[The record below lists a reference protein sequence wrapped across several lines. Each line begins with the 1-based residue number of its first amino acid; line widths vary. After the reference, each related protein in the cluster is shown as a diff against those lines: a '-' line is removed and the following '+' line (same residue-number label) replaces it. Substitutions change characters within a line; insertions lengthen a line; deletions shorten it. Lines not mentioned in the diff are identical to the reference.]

1 MMCVEMFCDE
11 LMRTEGDR
19 NYSAAEI
26 SPMSNSSSE
35 TPLAQSKS
43 VPSLMSG
50 SPLSGSLCALVT
62 PFDESPAQ
70 RFNAQLFETLAVQ
83 QREGG
88 SSALVPCGTTGE
100 SPTIDD
106 DEFEEMIRISV
117 AVAHGTDLKVI
128 PGTGSNST
136 REACRHT
143 ERAASLG
150 AHGCLIVT
158 PYYNKPS
165 AAGVVRHFE
174 ELNKIQVPLIIYN
187 IPGRTGIQIPAETIR
202 TIAERCPYVVAV
214 KAANGDLEDISE
226 CCAITANLPQPFSIL
241 SGDDALT
248 LPILA
253 VGGTGV
259 VSVIANVLPRT
270 SAEMVRRFA
279 AGDLLG
285 ARILS
290 QAMFP
295 LAKALLRTGPNPCP
309 IKALLTIG
317 GYPVG
322 GCRLPLVSLEN
333 GPIEQLLS
341 AARQTR
347 AALRAVEFSYDE
359 LLDRIG

>member
-1 MMCVEMFCDE
+1 
-11 LMRTEGDR
+11 
-19 NYSAAEI
+19 
-26 SPMSNSSSE
+26 MSNSSSQ
-35 TPLAQSKS
+35 T
-43 VPSLMSG
+43 
-50 SPLSGSLCALVT
+50 PLSGSLCALVT
-62 PFDESPAQ
+62 PFDEAPAQ
-70 RFNAQLFETLAVQ
+70 RLNAQLFETLAVK

-100 SPTIDD
+100 SPTIYEE
-106 DEFEEMIRISV
+106 EFEEMIRISV
-117 AVAHGTDLKVI
+117 AVAQGTDLKVI

-136 REACRHT
+136 REACRLT
-143 ERAASLG
+143 ERAADLG

-174 ELNKIQVPLIIYN
+174 ELNKIQIPLVIYN
-187 IPGRTGIQIPAETIR
+187 IPGRTGIQIPAETIKL
-202 TIAERCPYVVAV
+202 IAERCPYVVAV

-226 CCAITANLPQPFSIL
+226 CCAITSNLPQTFSVL

-259 VSVIANVLPRT
+259 VSVVANALPRT
-270 SAEMVRRFA
+270 TAEMVRRFTD
-279 AGDLLG
+279 GQLIG

-290 QAMFP
+290 QAMLP

-309 IKALLTIG
+309 IKAILTLG
-317 GYPVG
+317 GYSVG
-322 GCRLPLVSLEN
+322 SCRLPLVPLEN
-333 GPIEQLLS
+333 GAVEQLLM

-347 AALRAVEFSYDE
+347 AALKAANFPYDE